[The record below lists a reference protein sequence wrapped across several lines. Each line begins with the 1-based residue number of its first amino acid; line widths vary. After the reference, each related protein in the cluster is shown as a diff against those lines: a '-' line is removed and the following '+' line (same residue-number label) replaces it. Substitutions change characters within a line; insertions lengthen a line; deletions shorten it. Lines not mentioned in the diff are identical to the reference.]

1 MLACGL
7 VVLGMLLGAGS
18 AVAGGGG
25 GSAGNSQ
32 YVDPLSGQPHSGHHK
47 TASSSTSTGT
57 STTST
62 TSNSSTLSQSAPSSV
77 SSGTTSSQSASTT
90 SSHSSAGSSGKTL
103 PFTGLNLWACI
114 GLGLGLLGAGLALRR
129 TLARAY

>member
-1 MLACGL
+1 MLVCGL
-7 VVLGMLLGAGS
+7 VVLGLLLGAGP
-18 AVAGGGG
+18 ALAGGGG

-32 YVDPLSGQPHSGHHK
+32 YVDPLSGQPHPSHHK
-47 TASSSTSTGT
+47 TRSSSTSAASST

-62 TSNSSTLSQSAPSSV
+62 SPSSTLSQAAPSSV
-77 SSGTTSSQSASTT
+77 SSSTTSSQSPSNAS
-90 SSHSSAGSSGKTL
+90 SSSSGKTL

-129 TLARAY
+129 ALARTY